1 MTAMDCYTPKT
12 LLSVAQA
19 QARIM
24 QSITPLTLCER
35 VGLRESLGRV
45 LAQDVLVRT
54 HVPSQRN
61 SAMDGYAFCYVD
73 SQNFPAL
80 QVVGTAFAGH
90 PLQGELQAGQCVRI
104 MTGAVV
110 PDACDTVVMQEH
122 VTRADELITLQKL
135 PKAGANVRGVGED
148 LRAGEALLMRGRKIT
163 AADLGLLASQ
173 GIAEVDVLR
182 RVRVAFFSTGDE
194 LKSLGETLNDG
205 EIYDSNRYTL
215 YGMLAQLGVEILDLG
230 RLPDQMDAIQQTLRD
245 ARRLADVVIS
255 SGGASVGEADY
266 IAEAL
271 RQTGAVDFW
280 KIAMKPGK
288 PLAFGRLGDDCLFF
302 GLPGNPVAVMVTFLV
317 FVRSVLLALMG
328 EVVTDALT
336 YPAICT
342 TPLKKSAGR
351 TDFQRGICQQQADGT
366 WRVQSTGMQGS
377 HILSSMSAANCL
389 IVLEQE
395 RGAVAVGETV
405 TIMPLMG
412 LL

>member
-1 MTAMDCYTPKT
+1 MDCFTSKT
-12 LLSVAQA
+12 LLSVTQA
-19 QARIM
+19 SERILHGVQAL
-24 QSITPLTLCER
+24 QAGER
-35 VGLRESLGRV
+35 VDLRTSLGRV
-45 LAQDVLVRT
+45 LARDVTVRT
-54 HVPSQRN
+54 DVPSQRN
-61 SAMDGYAFCYVD
+61 SAMDGYAFCYTD
-73 SQNFPAL
+73 SQNFPEL

-90 PLQGELQAGQCVRI
+90 PFQGELQAGQCVRI

-122 VTRADELITLQKL
+122 VSREGDNIALQTF
-135 PKAGANVRGVGED
+135 PKVGANVRGVGED

-215 YGMLAQLGVEILDLG
+215 YGMLAQLGVEIVDLG
-230 RLPDQMDAIQQTLRD
+230 RLPDQMDVIQQTLRD
-245 ARRLADVVIS
+245 VSRLADVVIS

-317 FVRSVLLALMG
+317 FVRPVLLALMG
-328 EVVTDALT
+328 ESVPANVTL
-336 YPAICT
+336 PAITT
-342 TPLKKSAGR
+342 TPLKKAAGR

-366 WRVQSTGMQGS
+366 WQVQSTGMQGS

-405 TIMPLMG
+405 TILPLAG

>member
-1 MTAMDCYTPKT
+1 MDCFTPKT
-12 LLSVAQA
+12 LLTVAQA
-19 QARIM
+19 SEHILHGIQAL
-24 QSITPLTLCER
+24 QAWER
-35 VGLRESLGRV
+35 VDLRTSLGRV
-45 LAQDVLVRT
+45 LAHDVTVRMN
-54 HVPSQRN
+54 VPSQRN
-61 SAMDGYAFCYVD
+61 SAMDGYAFRYAD
-73 SQNFPAL
+73 SQNIPL
-80 QVVGTAFAGH
+80 LNVVGTAFAGH
-90 PLQGELQAGQCVRI
+90 PFQGELHAGQCVRI

-110 PDACDTVVMQEH
+110 PDVCDTVVMQEH
-122 VTRADELITLQKL
+122 VSREGDNITLQTL
-135 PKAGANVRGVGED
+135 PKMGANVRGVGED
-148 LRAGEALLMRGRKIT
+148 LRAGAVLLAIGHKMT

-215 YGMLAQLGVEILDLG
+215 FGMLAQLGVDILDLG
-230 RLPDQMDAIQQTLRD
+230 RLPDQMDVIQQTLRD
-245 ARRLADVVIS
+245 ASRLADVLIS

-288 PLAFGRLGDDCLFF
+288 PLAFGRVGDDCLFF
-302 GLPGNPVAVMVTFLV
+302 GLPGNPVAVMVTFLI
-317 FVRSVLLALMG
+317 FVRPAILTLMG
-328 EVVTDALT
+328 ERVPAKITF
-336 YPAICT
+336 PAIST
-342 TPLKKSAGR
+342 TPLKKAAGR
-351 TDFQRGICQQQADGT
+351 SDFQRGICQQQVDGT
-366 WRVQSTGMQGS
+366 WQVQTTGAQGS

-405 TIMPLMG
+405 MILPLAG

>member
-1 MTAMDCYTPKT
+1 MDDCYTPNA

-19 QARIM
+19 SERIL
-24 QSITPLTLCER
+24 QGIKALRGHER
-35 VGLRESLGRV
+35 VALRGSLGRV
-45 LAQDVLVRT
+45 LAQAVAVRT
-54 HVPSQRN
+54 NVPSQRN
-61 SAMDGYAFCYVD
+61 SAMDGYAFCHAD
-73 SQNFPAL
+73 TANFAAL
-80 QVVGTAFAGH
+80 AVVGTAFAGH
-90 PLQGELQAGQCVRI
+90 PFAGVLQAGQCVRI

-122 VTRADELITLQKL
+122 TMREGDSITLQKL
-135 PKAGANVRGVGED
+135 PKAGANVRHPGED
-148 LRAGEALLMRGRKIT
+148 LCAGTVLLPAGRKVT

-215 YGMLAQLGVEILDLG
+215 YGMLAQLGVEIIDLG
-230 RLPDQMDAIQQTLRD
+230 RLPDQMDVIQQTLRD
-245 ARRLADVVIS
+245 ASRLADVLIS

-288 PLAFGRLGDDCLFF
+288 PLAFGRVGDDCLFF
-302 GLPGNPVAVMVTFLV
+302 GLPGNPVAVMVTFLA
-317 FVRSVLLALMG
+317 FVRPVILTLMG
-328 EVVTDALT
+328 EPVPTNVT
-336 YPAICT
+336 YPALTT
-342 TPLKKSAGR
+342 TPLKKAPGR
-351 TDFQRGICQQQADGT
+351 TDFQRGIGQQQADGT
-366 WRVQSTGMQGS
+366 WHVQSTGAQGS

-395 RGAVAVGETV
+395 RGAVAVGESV
-405 TIMPLMG
+405 TILPLTG

>member
-1 MTAMDCYTPKT
+1 MDCFTSKT
-12 LLSVAQA
+12 LLSVTQA
-19 QARIM
+19 SERILHGVQAL
-24 QSITPLTLCER
+24 QAGER
-35 VGLRESLGRV
+35 VDLRTSLGRV
-45 LAQDVLVRT
+45 LARDVTVRT
-54 HVPSQRN
+54 DVPSQRN
-61 SAMDGYAFCYVD
+61 SAMDGYAFCYTD

-90 PLQGELQAGQCVRI
+90 PFQGELQAGQCVRI

-122 VTRADELITLQKL
+122 VSREGDNIALQTF
-135 PKAGANVRGVGED
+135 PNVGANVRGVGED

-215 YGMLAQLGVEILDLG
+215 YGMLAQLGVEIVDLG
-230 RLPDQMDAIQQTLRD
+230 RLPDQMDVIQQTLRD

-317 FVRSVLLALMG
+317 FVRPVLLALMG
-328 EVVTDALT
+328 ESVPANVTL
-336 YPAICT
+336 PAITT
-342 TPLKKSAGR
+342 TPLKKAAGR

-366 WRVQSTGMQGS
+366 WQVQSTGMQGS

-405 TIMPLMG
+405 TILPLAG